1 MKFLASLIVASLV
14 SAAAFAQSSA
24 IVDVTLNPMGDFKAK
39 TSQIKGFAVVKGD
52 TVSAQNIVVSLK
64 SLKTGVELRDKHTLK
79 YLEVGK
85 HPNAVLLSAVG
96 KGGKGQGKI
105 QIKGI
110 VKDIKGTYQ
119 VDGGFL
125 KARFALKLS
134 DFGITDISY
143 MGVGVEDEVMLNVA
157 VPIKK

>member
-1 MKFLASLIVASLV
+1 MKFLASLVVASLV
-14 SAAAFAQSSA
+14 SATAFAQTSA

-39 TSQIKGFAVVKGD
+39 TTQIKGFAVVKGD
-52 TVSAQNIVVSLK
+52 MVSAQNIIVSLK
-64 SLKTGVELRDKHTLK
+64 GLKTGVELRDKHTVK
-79 YLEVGK
+79 HLEVQK
-85 HPNAVLLSAVG
+85 HPHAVLISAVG

-119 VDGGFL
+119 ISGGFL
-125 KARFALKLS
+125 KARFPLKLS
-134 DFGITDISY
+134 DFGITDINY

-157 VPIKK
+157 VPVKK